1 MQQSAV
7 YLGGVHTSSVFLGKV
22 VGFEVLIFSD
32 KNRMRQ
38 KNVRITQ
45 ITRFKG
51 NDLKN

>member
-38 KNVRITQ
+38 KMCELRKSQDSRAMI
-45 ITRFKG
+45 
-51 NDLKN
+51 